1 MIRPIN
7 RIRLAV
13 ILFVGVLLVGSVGFM
28 LIEDYTLVEAM
39 YMTVITMSTVGFG
52 EVRPLSQLGMIFT
65 AFLVVG
71 SIGTFTFAISAST
84 NYFLDGAY
92 RERLRVKR
100 IQRIMK
106 GLHGHVIVCGYG
118 RVGEKAV
125 EELRDHAHDV
135 VIIESNLELVKQL
148 QKKGWRVLAG
158 DATLDENLVDAGI
171 GRAKSLITTLPDDA
185 QNLYVV
191 LSAREKRPD
200 LLIISRASKSN
211 AVSKLRVAG
220 AQNVIMPD
228 QVGGAH
234 MASLVAIPDVVEF
247 MDHIR
252 IQGIDAVNLEEISV
266 SQLPENL
273 QLQTLGE
280 MDAKNRIGVNVIGL
294 KRASGEMVINPALET
309 RLDQSVKLFVLG
321 TADQIRLLNEFLG
334 IQSPTL

>member
-1 MIRPIN
+1 M
-7 RIRLAV
+7 
-13 ILFVGVLLVGSVGFM
+13 
-28 LIEDYTLVEAM
+28 
-39 YMTVITMSTVGFG
+39 
-52 EVRPLSQLGMIFT
+52 
-65 AFLVVG
+65 
-71 SIGTFTFAISAST
+71 
-84 NYFLDGAY
+84 
-92 RERLRVKR
+92 
-100 IQRIMK
+100 
-106 GLHGHVIVCGYG
+106 
-118 RVGEKAV
+118 
-125 EELRDHAHDV
+125 RDHAHDV
-135 VIIESNLELVKQL
+135 VIIESDLELVKQL

-280 MDAKNRIGVNVIGL
+280 MDAKNRMGVNVIGL
-294 KRASGEMVINPALET
+294 KRASGEMVINPAPET

-321 TADQIRLLNEFLG
+321 TADQIRSVERIPWDTKSNAIGVASCKVLLYIGAFRINTTIHAPYFFTFG
-334 IQSPTL
+334 GPFRPRFASRSSSKRH

>member
-1 MIRPIN
+1 M
-7 RIRLAV
+7 V
-13 ILFVGVLLVGSVGFM
+13 
-28 LIEDYTLVEAM
+28 IEDYTLVEAM

-125 EELRDHAHDV
+125 QELRDHAHDV
-135 VIIESNLELVKQL
+135 VIIESDLELVKQL

-171 GRAKSLITTLPDDA
+171 DRAKSLITTLPDDA

>member
-1 MIRPIN
+1 M
-7 RIRLAV
+7 V
-13 ILFVGVLLVGSVGFM
+13 
-28 LIEDYTLVEAM
+28 IEDYTLVEAM

-125 EELRDHAHDV
+125 QELRDHAHDV

-171 GRAKSLITTLPDDA
+171 DRAKSLITTLPDDA